1 MYLASLQTRNFDG
14 LYLTSELGAST
25 LKRRDGRCVG
35 ARSTPDD
42 RTTHTH
48 EVKALKKNPSV
59 SFVSQNASQ

>member
-1 MYLASLQTRNFDG
+1 MASLQTRNFDG

-48 EVKALKKNPSV
+48 EVKALKKKNPSV
-59 SFVSQNASQ
+59 SFVSQAASQ